1 MDIAV
6 MTKLIWDN
14 WHTLLFLFDEA
25 GRPLSIPA
33 FCEEA
38 EKAVSPNLLEQLR
51 GQVHERQ
58 TPAIYIDKEH
68 NLYYWGYEGEK
79 ELYVIGPLHAEPLSF
94 TQERHFLHQR
104 KIRRKDFPLKELT
117 LAESLPIISLVYYCL
132 TGKQYDMISDL
143 TNWQNLGFVF
153 YNGIGNSL
161 RE

>member
-14 WHTLLFLFDEA
+14 WHTLLFYFA
-25 GRPLSIPA
+25 
-33 FCEEA
+33 
-38 EKAVSPNLLEQLR
+38 
-51 GQVHERQ
+51 
-58 TPAIYIDKEH
+58 KEH
-68 NLYYWGYEGEK
+68 NLYFWGFEGEK
-79 ELYVIGPLHAEPLSF
+79 KLYVFGPLHAEPLSF